1 MTEVLHGCIDMVVV
15 VVVCF
20 YDLKFCLS
28 SKLKAA
34 SCVWCLIR
42 EVCRGNVTNAA
53 FQSPR
58 ANGAHDFEVGKFP
71 VQPYVAFHSRTE
83 PRWLIVLS
91 CSFLLCLLLAL
102 INSVNRVFVLQRT
115 HALHTCSCTSLT
127 QQRIN
132 LKPRHRAY
140 QHKTIGGLCRVA

>member
-1 MTEVLHGCIDMVVV
+1 MCEYDKLGGCP
-15 VVVCF
+15 F
-20 YDLKFCLS
+20 NGRPLS
-28 SKLKAA
+28 
-34 SCVWCLIR
+34 VMQYPTR
-42 EVCRGNVTNAA
+42 ESTPSDSVESLVDSALVNGDVTYAA

-58 ANGAHDFEVGKFP
+58 ANGAHDFEVGKIP
-71 VQPYVAFHSRTE
+71 VQPYVAFHSLTE

-102 INSVNRVFVLQRT
+102 FNSVNRVFVLQRT

-132 LKPRHRAY
+132 LKPTHRAY
-140 QHKTIGGLCRVA
+140 QHST